1 MIIKALTLCAALL
14 APRSTGED
22 PHGRAL
28 HLKLYDDYNTSYG
41 ACIHTVKMA
50 RSTKVDPFM
59 TAAFVYETSGF
70 GGKKIKNKRF
80 FKKLAKIYGC
90 ERLEDTPRTSC
101 SATTLAIFHFT
112 DLLRKT
118 EDYYEAICGAFE
130 TNSVCYRDNEKRTTK
145 TLNFARR
152 FVYVYNRQ
160 FRRTVLNWA
169 FEGMESQ
176 RQHPDRPR
184 QPRSPLSHLQPS
196 ENEDIVFFEMGD
208 RKRQLQFMSLVLGP
222 AFQVNFEENI
232 QQNCSKTANFYVA
245 SDTFQLKNRLV
256 DITSRTGERYFR
268 KYQAHK
274 LVSTNETDF
283 RLYFRSNNRNFSLNF
298 VKSSN
303 VYQIHVE

>member
-1 MIIKALTLCAALL
+1 MVIKALTLCAALL

-28 HLKLYDDYNTSYG
+28 HLKLYDSFDSSYE

-59 TAAFVYETSGF
+59 TTAFVYETSGF

-90 ERLEDTPRTSC
+90 ERLEETPRTSC
-101 SATTLAIFHFT
+101 SATTLAFFHLT

-118 EDYYEAICGAFE
+118 DDYYEAICGAFE
-130 TNSVCYRDNEKRTTK
+130 ANSVCYRENEKRTTK
-145 TLNFARR
+145 TLNLARR
-152 FVYVYNRQ
+152 FVYVYNRR
-160 FRRTVLNWA
+160 FKRTVLNWA
-169 FEGMESQ
+169 FEGTES
-176 RQHPDRPR
+176 RREHSSRPR
-184 QPRSPLSHLQPS
+184 SPPSPLSHLQPS

-208 RKRQLQFMSLVLGP
+208 ERKQLKFMSLVLGP
-222 AFQVNFEENI
+222 GFQVNFEENI
-232 QQNCSKTANFYVA
+232 QQNNPRMANFYVNA
-245 SDTFQLKNRLV
+245 DHYQLRNRLINV
-256 DITSRTGERYFR
+256 ANHTNERYFR

-274 LVSTNETDF
+274 LIFINETDF
-283 RLYFRSNNRNFSLNF
+283 RLFFRSRSRNFSLKF

-303 VYQIHVE
+303 LYQIHVE